1 MTEKELYFNN
11 VFIMSATTVRV
22 LGEFNKLLSEQNP
35 AKISVLLKFSIE
47 TLQLIMNDVNI
58 MIMNEIKNGTDVKK
72 SLDEGLF
79 ILQHILSEVQLL
91 TSETKGKVC

>member
-1 MTEKELYFNN
+1 MTEKKLYFNN
-11 VFIMSATTVRV
+11 VFIMSTTTVRV

-79 ILQHILSEVQLL
+79 ILQHILSEIQLL
-91 TSETKGKVC
+91 ASETKGKVC